1 VLRRICVICDHCLCQ
16 ILYSSEIKNLKNDT
30 TKTPIKAYLFLLLGV
45 FCIGWSAIFV
55 KLADAPALTSGF
67 YRYFFCF
74 LGLLPLWLYKKIQIP
89 ETKTLIWIFVGGLL
103 FVLDMSL
110 WNLSILRTTA
120 SVSTL
125 LANNASIFVGL
136 GSLIFFKQYL
146 SKTYWIGL
154 LVATIGVFFVAGR
167 DFIQNP
173 NIGIGHLMAIGAAFF
188 YAGYMLITQQVR
200 EKIDTVNFM
209 GWSLISC
216 LVFSFFTCWFQ
227 GLPMLHFDN
236 QTWFAFIASGLICH
250 LVGWLSINYALGFLP
265 AAIVSPTLLIQP
277 VLTSIFSYF
286 LLNEILRKEQII
298 GGFIVLLGVFLVN
311 RGK

>member
-1 VLRRICVICDHCLCQ
+1 L
-16 ILYSSEIKNLKNDT
+16 ENNT
-30 TKTPIKAYLFLLLGV
+30 TKTPLKAYLFLLLGV

-55 KLADAPALTSGF
+55 KLAHAPALTSGF
-67 YRYFFCF
+67 YRYFFSF
-74 LGLLPLWLYKKIQIP
+74 LGLLPIWIYKKIKIP
-89 ETKTLIWIFVGGLL
+89 EIKTLSWIIFGGFL

-125 LANNASIFVGL
+125 LANNASVFVGL
-136 GSLIFFKQYL
+136 GSLIFFKKYL
-146 SKTYWIGL
+146 SRTYWIGL
-154 LVATIGVFFVAGR
+154 LVAMIGVFMVAGR

-173 NIGIGHLMAIGAAFF
+173 NVGVGHFMAIGAAVF

-209 GWSLISC
+209 GWSLLSC
-216 LVFSFFTCWFQ
+216 LVFSYFTCWQ
-227 GLPMLHFDN
+227 QDLPMLHFDN

-250 LVGWLSINYALGFLP
+250 LVGWLSINYALGFIP

-277 VLTSIFSYF
+277 VLTSIISFF
-286 LLNEILRKEQII
+286 LLNEILRTEQIF
-298 GGFIVLLGVFLVN
+298 GGLVVILGVYLVN
-311 RGK
+311 RGR

>member
-1 VLRRICVICDHCLCQ
+1 MKTSTD
-16 ILYSSEIKNLKNDT
+16 
-30 TKTPIKAYLFLLLGV
+30 KTPIKAYLFLLLGV

-55 KLADAPALTSGF
+55 KLAHAPALTSGF
-67 YRYFFCF
+67 YRYFFSF
-74 LGLLPLWLYKKIQIP
+74 LGLLPIWIYKKIIIP
-89 ETKTLIWIFVGGLL
+89 DGKTLSWIIFGGLL

-125 LANNASIFVGL
+125 LANNASVFVGL

-154 LVATIGVFFVAGR
+154 FVAMMGVFMVAGR

-173 NIGIGHLMAIGAAFF
+173 NVGIGHLMAIAAAFF

-209 GWSLISC
+209 GWSLLSC
-216 LVFSFFTCWFQ
+216 LIFSFFTCWQ
-227 GLPMLHFDN
+227 QDLPMLHFDN
-236 QTWFAFIASGLICH
+236 QTWLAFIASGLICH
-250 LVGWLSINYALGFLP
+250 LVGWLSINYALGFIP

-277 VLTSIFSYF
+277 VLTSIISFF
-286 LLNEILRKEQII
+286 LLNEILRTEQII
-298 GGFIVLLGVFLVN
+298 GGLVVIFGVYLVN

>member
-1 VLRRICVICDHCLCQ
+1 MKI
-16 ILYSSEIKNLKNDT
+16 DT
-30 TKTPIKAYLFLLLGV
+30 AKTPIKAYLFLLLGV

-55 KLADAPALTSGF
+55 KLAHAPALTSGF

-74 LGLLPLWLYKKIQIP
+74 LGLLPIWIYKKIKVP
-89 ETKTLIWIFVGGLL
+89 HWKTLSWIIFGGFL

-125 LANNASIFVGL
+125 LANNASVFVGL

-146 SKTYWIGL
+146 SKKYWIGL
-154 LVATIGVFFVAGR
+154 FVAMIGVFLVAGR

-173 NIGIGHLMAIGAAFF
+173 SVGVGHLMAISAAVF

-209 GWSLISC
+209 GWSLLSC
-216 LVFSFFTCWFQ
+216 LVFSYITCWQ
-227 GLPMLHFDN
+227 QDLQMLHFDN

-250 LVGWLSINYALGFLP
+250 LVGWLSINYALGFIP

-277 VLTSIFSYF
+277 VLTSIISFF
-286 LLNEILRKEQII
+286 LLNEILRTEQII
-298 GGFIVLLGVFLVN
+298 GGFVVILGVYLVN

>member
-1 VLRRICVICDHCLCQ
+1 M
-16 ILYSSEIKNLKNDT
+16 KTDT
-30 TKTPIKAYLFLLLGV
+30 LKTPIKAYLFLLLGV

-55 KLADAPALTSGF
+55 KLAHAPALTSGF

-74 LGLLPLWLYKKIQIP
+74 LGLLPIWIYKKIKIP
-89 ETKTLIWIFVGGLL
+89 AIKTLGWITFGGLL

-125 LANNASIFVGL
+125 LANNASVFVGL

-146 SKTYWIGL
+146 PKTYWVGL
-154 LVATIGVFFVAGR
+154 FVAMIGVLLVAGR
-167 DFIQNP
+167 DFTQNP
-173 NIGIGHLMAIGAAFF
+173 NVGLGHLMAIGAAFF

-209 GWSLISC
+209 GWSLLSC
-216 LVFSFFTCWFQ
+216 LIFSYFTCWYQ
-227 GLPMLHFDN
+227 NLPMLHFDN
-236 QTWFAFIASGLICH
+236 QTWLAFIASGLICH
-250 LVGWLSINYALGFLP
+250 LIGWLCINYALGFIP

-277 VLTSIFSYF
+277 VLTSIFSFF
-286 LLNEILRKEQII
+286 LLHEILRTEQIL
-298 GGFIVLLGVFLVN
+298 GGFVVIFGVYLVN
-311 RGK
+311 RRK

>member
-1 VLRRICVICDHCLCQ
+1 L
-16 ILYSSEIKNLKNDT
+16 ENNT
-30 TKTPIKAYLFLLLGV
+30 TKTPLKAYLFLLLGV

-55 KLADAPALTSGF
+55 KLAHAPALTSGF
-67 YRYFFCF
+67 YRYFFSF
-74 LGLLPLWLYKKIQIP
+74 LGLLPIWIYKKIKIP
-89 ETKTLIWIFVGGLL
+89 EIKTLSWIIFGGFL

-125 LANNASIFVGL
+125 LANNASVFVGL
-136 GSLIFFKQYL
+136 GSLIFFKKYL
-146 SKTYWIGL
+146 SRTYWIGL
-154 LVATIGVFFVAGR
+154 LVAMIGVFMVAGR

-173 NIGIGHLMAIGAAFF
+173 NVGVGHLMAIGAAVF

-209 GWSLISC
+209 GWSLLSC
-216 LVFSFFTCWFQ
+216 LVFSYFTCWQ
-227 GLPMLHFDN
+227 QDLPMLHFDN

-250 LVGWLSINYALGFLP
+250 LVGWLSINYALGFIP

-277 VLTSIFSYF
+277 VLTSIISFF
-286 LLNEILRKEQII
+286 LLNEILRTEQIF
-298 GGFIVLLGVFLVN
+298 GGLVVILGVYLVN
-311 RGK
+311 RGR